1 MAHPYQKSALLV
13 VHCCIV
19 FETDPT
25 LAPESVSSFALDVL
39 DELRMR
45 MLECLLVLQ
54 ALPEEADLNFDEI
67 ENDIHTV
74 QRGARNAYEAASLVH
89 QGAALG
95 ERWGAN
101 MSRPKAIF
109 ARHNAAVREG
119 ARHVK
124 PMRALSDRIER
135 QLWQLPA
142 VDATQNVTGAR
153 LKCSGMVRSTGEPC
167 VSSAIYLGSGMFGAH
182 CYSHASP
189 AERDRYRD
197 HHEEVSAR
205 QSDSREELLEQQR
218 SIGHKI
224 TAHWIE
230 QREHRMR
237 WVEQMSP
244 TAGSA

>member
-1 MAHPYQKSALLV
+1 MAHPYQMSALLV

-25 LAPESVSSFALDVL
+25 LAPESVSSFALEVL

-101 MSRPKAIF
+101 VSRPKAIF
-109 ARHNAAVREG
+109 ARHNAAVRGG
-119 ARHVK
+119 ARQIK
-124 PMRALSDRIER
+124 PMRALSDRVER
-135 QLWQLPA
+135 HLWQLPA

-153 LKCSGMVRSTGEPC
+153 PKCSGMVRSTGDPC
-167 VSSAIYLGSGMFGAH
+167 ASSAIYLGSGMFGAH
-182 CYSHASP
+182 CYSHASV
-189 AERDRYRD
+189 AERDRYRV
-197 HHEEVSAR
+197 HHEEVAAR
-205 QSDSREELLEQQR
+205 QCDSREELLEHQR

-224 TAHWIE
+224 TAHWIA
-230 QREHRMR
+230 QRGQRMR